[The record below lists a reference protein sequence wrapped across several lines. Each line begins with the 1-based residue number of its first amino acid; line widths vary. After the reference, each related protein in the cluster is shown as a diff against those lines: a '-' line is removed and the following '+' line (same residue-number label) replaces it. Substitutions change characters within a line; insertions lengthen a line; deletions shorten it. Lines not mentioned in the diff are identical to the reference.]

1 MKHKFQDK
9 FIGLID
15 LNQARETKINK
26 KGREKKKKT
35 LNESPKSPIG
45 NRLQKSN
52 RTTSCHHNRL
62 IKSPGPVNILDFC
75 GPRGKQ
81 ILIICK

>member
-26 KGREKKKKT
+26 KGREKKKKKT

-45 NRLQKSN
+45 NRLQKSP
-52 RTTSCHHNRL
+52 
-62 IKSPGPVNILDFC
+62 K
-75 GPRGKQ
+75 K
-81 ILIICK
+81 